1 MNTST
6 QFLMRKNQLR
16 MKIATAVS
24 VVLLLFCS
32 IGAQAQVG
40 ISSATITPDASAMLE
55 VRSTNSGLLVPRIAL
70 TMTTAAAP
78 VTAPA
83 TSLLVYN
90 TATAG
95 DVTPGYYY
103 WSGSAWVRILSGSS
117 TVGWAL
123 LGNGGTTSGT
133 NFLGTT
139 DAQALD
145 IRTNNTIRL
154 RVANGDQVMANA
166 LGTAALPFWTY
177 VADPN
182 TGAFSPGADILGY
195 TTAGVERFRM
205 NTTEAV
211 VNEQSNDY
219 DFRVESNNAIN
230 MLFVDG
236 GNDHVL
242 VNSTT
247 YTAGDIFSVYA
258 STLWN
263 ATNPWL
269 VNGYNSYTAGGGG
282 FFENQSASNGYNAME
297 GSTSG
302 TYSGLFG
309 LHIAN
314 NGAGYGV
321 YGSTNSNTAYGG
333 YFLGDIYVD
342 ATVYTSSDARWKKDV
357 KPIENAVATVM
368 KLEPKSYK
376 WRADEFPGMQFDPNK
391 TSFGFIGQDLEKV
404 IPEVVNTTKYM
415 TDPTKDHSVTRGKAE
430 NVNGYYAVDYI
441 SLIPVLTKAIQEQQ
455 TQIQSLEQKLEQME
469 QRLKALEN

>member
-1 MNTST
+1 MNTT
-6 QFLMRKNQLR
+6 KTILMNNKQVRLQVAAIL
-16 MKIATAVS
+16 S
-24 VVLLLFCS
+24 VVLLFFCS
-32 IGAQAQVG
+32 TQTRAQVG

-55 VRSTNSGLLVPRIAL
+55 VRSTNTGLLVPRVAL
-70 TMTTAAAP
+70 TATTAAAP

-83 TSLLVYN
+83 TSLLVFN

-103 WSGSAWVRILSGSS
+103 WSGSAWIRILSGSS

-123 LGNGGTTSGT
+123 LGNSGTVSGT
-133 NFLGTT
+133 NFVGTT
-139 DAQALD
+139 DGQALD
-145 IRTNNTIRL
+145 FRTNNTIRL

-166 LGTAALPFWTY
+166 LGTAALPFWSY

-182 TGAFSPGADILGY
+182 TGAFSPGADILGF
-195 TTAGVERFRM
+195 TTGGVECFRM
-205 NTTEAV
+205 STTEAV

-219 DFRVESNNAIN
+219 DFRVESNNAVN

-269 VNGYNSYTAGGGG
+269 VNGYNSYTTGGGG
-282 FFENQSASNGYNAME
+282 FFENQSSANGYNAIE

-314 NGAGYGV
+314 SGAGYGV

-357 KPIENAVATVM
+357 KPIENAISTVM

-376 WRADEFPGMQFDPNK
+376 WRADEFPGMQFDPDK

-404 IPEVVNTTKYM
+404 IPEVVNTKKYM

-455 TQIQSLEQKLEQME
+455 EQILSLEQKLQQME
-469 QRLKALEN
+469 ERLKALEK